1 MIILTA
7 AAVLVLTPPETV
19 DVRCVA
25 VIGIAARTDAALRT
39 SGAEFAARVG
49 AAIIDRT
56 QASREAVGN
65 AILQAGMRAAA
76 APADAVERERC
87 TARMAEVLVG

>member
-1 MIILTA
+1 MLIFAI
-7 AAVLVLTPPETV
+7 AVALLLTPPETA

-25 VIGIAARTDAALRT
+25 IIGIAARTDATLRT
-39 SGAEFAARVG
+39 PGAEFAARVG

-56 QASREAVGN
+56 RASRTDVGN
-65 AILQAGMRAAA
+65 AILAAGMQVAA
-76 APADAVERERC
+76 APANAAERERC

>member
-7 AAVLVLTPPETV
+7 AALVLTPPETL

-25 VIGIAARTDAALRT
+25 IIGIAARTDATLRT
-39 SGAEFAARVG
+39 PGAEFAARVG
-49 AAIIDRT
+49 AMIIDRT

-76 APADAVERERC
+76 APADAAERERC
-87 TARMAEVLVG
+87 TARMAEVLIG

>member
-1 MIILTA
+1 MLLLAIA
-7 AAVLVLTPPETV
+7 AALVLTPPETV

-25 VIGIAARTDAALRT
+25 MIGIAARTDTTLRT
-39 SGAEFAARVG
+39 PGAEFAARVG

-65 AILQAGMRAAA
+65 AMLQAGMRAAS
-76 APADAVERERC
+76 APVDEAERERC
-87 TARMAEVLVG
+87 TARMAEVLIG

>member
-1 MIILTA
+1 MIILATA
-7 AAVLVLTPPETV
+7 AALVLTPPETV

-25 VIGIAARTDAALRT
+25 VIGIAARTDATLRT
-39 SGAEFAARVG
+39 PGAEFAARVG

-56 QASREAVGN
+56 QTTREAVGN
-65 AILQAGMRAAA
+65 AILQAGMRVAA
-76 APADAVERERC
+76 APADAAERERC